1 MIKYKT
7 FVKYLEVTDDLRRMY
22 KMHDPTELIE
32 SAYTDYADAIFRH
45 CYLRV
50 SNREVGK
57 DIMQDAFIKAYQY
70 AQKGEKID
78 NIRAL
83 LYKIA
88 NNLIIDYFRKAKE
101 TSLEALNE
109 AGFDPKGSD
118 GNDFGKALD
127 EETIVRTLAKL
138 RPEDRELIIMRYIDD
153 LKPRDIALILG
164 LAPNTVSVRI
174 HRAIKELE
182 PHLKNPHEVRP

>member
-1 MIKYKT
+1 MA
-7 FVKYLEVTDDLRRMY
+7 
-22 KMHDPTELIE
+22 DPVELIE
-32 SAYTDYADAIFRH
+32 SAYEEFADAIFRH

-57 DIMQDAFIKAYQY
+57 DIMQDTFIKAYQY
-70 AQKGEKID
+70 AKKGETIE

-101 TSLEALNE
+101 ASLDAMNE

-118 GNDFGKALD
+118 GSDFGKALD
-127 EETIVRTLAKL
+127 EEAIVKTLQKL

-153 LKPRDIALILG
+153 LKPRDIAIILG

-182 PHLKNPHEVRP
+182 PLLKKPS

>member
-1 MIKYKT
+1 MK
-7 FVKYLEVTDDLRRMY
+7 
-22 KMHDPTELIE
+22 DPTELIE

-50 SNREVGK
+50 SHRDVGK
-57 DIMQDAFIKAYQY
+57 DIMQDTFIKAYQY
-70 AQKGEKID
+70 AKKGEQID

-101 TSLEALNE
+101 TSLDALQE
-109 AGFDPKGSD
+109 AGFDPAGSD
-118 GNDFGKALD
+118 GGDFGNVLD
-127 EETIVRTLAKL
+127 EETIVRTLRKL
-138 RPEDRELIIMRYIDD
+138 RPEDRELIVMRYVDD
-153 LKPRDIALILG
+153 LKPRDIAEILK

-182 PHLKNPHEVRP
+182 PYLKNPHDIRS